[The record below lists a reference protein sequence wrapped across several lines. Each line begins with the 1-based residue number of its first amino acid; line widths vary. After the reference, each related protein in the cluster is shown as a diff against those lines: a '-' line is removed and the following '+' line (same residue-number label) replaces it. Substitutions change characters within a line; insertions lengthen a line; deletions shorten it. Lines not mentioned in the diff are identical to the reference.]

1 MSRREMTVEPYGPGG
16 GPRDLADAARLESQA
31 KETKGTDAMM
41 NQVYR
46 DEDVNLDAVRDK
58 VIAVL
63 GYGIQGRAWALNLRD
78 SGLKVIVGDESRT
91 DKFAADD
98 GWEVLSFAEATEQA
112 DVVCLLVADPAQPA
126 VYEEAI
132 GPNLSPGKSLVFAHG
147 FNIVYGLIEAPPD
160 VNVGLFVPN
169 GPGHVVRE
177 KYLAGSGIYG
187 AVAVEQDATGD
198 ALQIVLA
205 VSKGLGSTRV
215 GVVEVDFCSET
226 EGDNFEEQVL
236 YGGTI
241 ALMRATFEVMV
252 ANGYP
257 PYFAYAKA
265 IRSLR
270 SVVDV
275 MDDLGIEEYISRRSS
290 RTCEFAVRMTGP
302 RVINRDEIE
311 KVFAQT
317 ARGEFAADWM
327 TEWQRGMMRLHRMRR
342 TGAASEME
350 QVGTKWRAMFSEG

>member
-1 MSRREMTVEPYGPGG
+1 M
-16 GPRDLADAARLESQA
+16 L
-31 KETKGTDAMM
+31 
-41 NQVYR
+41 NHIYR
-46 DEDVNLDAVRDK
+46 DEDVSLEPLQDK

-78 SGLKVIVGDESRT
+78 SGLNVIVGDESRT
-91 DKFAADD
+91 DKKAEAD
-98 GWEVLSFAEATEQA
+98 GWKVLTFAEATREA

-126 VYEEAI
+126 VFEESI
-132 GPNLSPGKSLVFAHG
+132 RQNLRARQLLVVAHG
-147 FNIVYGLIEAPPD
+147 FNVLYGLIQAPPD
-160 VNVGLFVPN
+160 VSVGLFVPN
-169 GPGHVVRE
+169 GPGHLVRE
-177 KYLAGSGIYG
+177 KYLARSGIYG
-187 AVAVEQDATGD
+187 AVAVEQDVTGD
-198 ALQIVLA
+198 SLQVVLA
-205 VSKGLGSTRV
+205 IAKGLGSTRV

-252 ANGYP
+252 QNGYP

-275 MDDLGIEEYISRRSS
+275 MDELGIEEYISNRSS

-302 RVINRDEIE
+302 RVINRKEIE
-311 KVFAQT
+311 NVFEET
-317 ARGEFAADWM
+317 SRGEFAANWM

-350 QVGTKWRAMFSEG
+350 RVGAEWRDMFSKG

>member
-1 MSRREMTVEPYGPGG
+1 
-16 GPRDLADAARLESQA
+16 
-31 KETKGTDAMM
+31 
-41 NQVYR
+41 
-46 DEDVNLDAVRDK
+46 
-58 VIAVL
+58 
-63 GYGIQGRAWALNLRD
+63 
-78 SGLKVIVGDESRT
+78 
-91 DKFAADD
+91 
-98 GWEVLSFAEATEQA
+98 
-112 DVVCLLVADPAQPA
+112 
-126 VYEEAI
+126 
-132 GPNLSPGKSLVFAHG
+132 
-147 FNIVYGLIEAPPD
+147 
-160 VNVGLFVPN
+160 
-169 GPGHVVRE
+169 VRE
-177 KYLAGSGIYG
+177 KYLDGSGIYG
-187 AVAVEQDATGD
+187 AVAVEQDVTGN
-198 ALQIVLA
+198 ALEVVLGVA
-205 VSKGLGSTRV
+205 KGLGSTRV

-275 MDDLGIEEYISRRSS
+275 MDEVGIEEYISRRSS

-302 RVINRDEIE
+302 RVIDRPEIE
-311 KVFAQT
+311 RVFEET
-317 ARGEFAADWM
+317 SRGEFAANWM

-350 QVGTKWRAMFSEG
+350 RIGTKWRALFSDR